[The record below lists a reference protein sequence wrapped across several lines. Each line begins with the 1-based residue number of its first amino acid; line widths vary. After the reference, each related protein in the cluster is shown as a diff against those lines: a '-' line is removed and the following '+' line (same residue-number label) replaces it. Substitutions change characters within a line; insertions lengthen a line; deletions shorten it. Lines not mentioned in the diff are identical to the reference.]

1 MGICS
6 KEPLI
11 TVEVYG
17 QEPII
22 YEHMD
27 KEKVAKIFKKH
38 ILNGKVVK
46 VYYVED
52 VFVLVK
58 KLQHKII

>member
-1 MGICS
+1 M
-6 KEPLI
+6 
-11 TVEVYG
+11 EVYG